1 MSWIDSALN
10 FLDQGRVGLLG
21 GIVVAF
27 ITYLLTRQRTSLGY
41 VHLGEHLL
49 GSASDALPTGIVVQ
63 YEGISV
69 PRLTKSVII
78 IWNNGENTVSGADIV
93 DKDPLRF
100 NVGADGRILSTS
112 VLKVNREVNEFRVV
126 TAPGEATSEAVFTF
140 DFLDAKDGA
149 VVEILHTSTNRKP
162 SAKGTLRGLP
172 RGVRNLGQFTRPK
185 PPKKKKSGP
194 LAIFGSVVF
203 SPIFL
208 ACAGFA
214 TAVYGPHPAFLAEIA
229 SNESYRTGFMG
240 GLGGFCAMW
249 ATNSWSTRRRYPKS
263 LHLESLE

>member
-10 FLDQGRVGLLG
+10 FLDQGRVGLLVG
-21 GIVVAF
+21 LVVAF
-27 ITYLLTRQRTSLGY
+27 VTYLLTRQRTSLGY

-78 IWNNGENTVSGADIV
+78 IWNNGENTLSGADIV

-112 VLKVNREVNEFRVV
+112 VLKVNREVNDFRVV

-194 LAIFGSVVF
+194 LAVLASVVL
-203 SPIFL
+203 SPIVL

-214 TAVYGPHPAFLAEIA
+214 MAVYGPHPLFLAEIA
-229 SNESYRTGFMG
+229 SNESYRDGFMG

-249 ATNSWSTRRRYPKS
+249 ATNSWATRRRYPKS